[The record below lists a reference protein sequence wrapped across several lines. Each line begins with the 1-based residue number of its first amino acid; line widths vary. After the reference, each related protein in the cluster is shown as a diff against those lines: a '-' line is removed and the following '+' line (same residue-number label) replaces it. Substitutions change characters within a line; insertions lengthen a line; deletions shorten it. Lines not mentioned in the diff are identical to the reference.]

1 MGKSGSTKRKT
12 KSMEFT
18 FGKSLKILSK
28 SEPEYLQL
36 YLSIIMS
43 DGKLVLTNKSEV
55 VIEDWIKNI

>member
-1 MGKSGSTKRKT
+1 
-12 KSMEFT
+12 MEFT
-18 FGKSLKILSK
+18 FGKSLKNLSK